1 MAKIEIDKKRNF
13 LPPIIFFVISLVFVL
28 PFLLKWKYIG
38 VGDWELFV
46 TMAAI
51 PVKTV
56 LHFHQFPF
64 WNPYIGG
71 GNILFAHPEVGVL
84 SPFFILL
91 LIFGPI
97 GGLKLQ
103 MLVCYFLGFW
113 GSYKMAG
120 RLGLSDITSYLVS
133 FAYFGSSY
141 FSLHFS
147 IGHVPFTH
155 FCFLPWFIYFLL
167 KVEDNWKYIFGA
179 GLTIALIVIG
189 NGAAVP
195 FLYTLFFTGVFVIM
209 YSIEKK
215 SVRFV
220 KAYIGSIIMGLLL
233 ASVKFIPMFNYLTH
247 NQWEGMPNDFT
258 PISLALKGLF
268 SFNQEIFQ
276 NVNPEQYWGFHE
288 YGAFISPI
296 VVILAIIGLIFSFK
310 KCRLWL
316 IAVFFFFL
324 FGLGDLFDFSPWNL
338 FMHVPGFSSIRS
350 PARANQFVVLSI
362 AVISGFGLDYLME
375 KIKAFDF
382 SKNIASA
389 ILVGVVLL
397 INFLVNLP
405 AFKTIDYKLPEEVVF
420 HDDFRQAVGDADDI
434 YELFRQNRGSL
445 KAPWLSAYKESR
457 GIVTPTEDVLMEYV
471 LKGQVRVINRR
482 YTPNKVEYEIAPSS
496 EATIVFS
503 IGYDPGWHATDG
515 RPLYETNGLVTTDVA
530 ADESKIVLKYRPPY
544 FIPGL
549 IISVLSIIGCL
560 LFGFNRNFGKWLES
574 IFK

>member
-215 SVRFV
+215 SV
-220 KAYIGSIIMGLLL
+220 
-233 ASVKFIPMFNYLTH
+233 
-247 NQWEGMPNDFT
+247 
-258 PISLALKGLF
+258 
-268 SFNQEIFQ
+268 
-276 NVNPEQYWGFHE
+276 HE
-288 YGAFISPI
+288 
-296 VVILAIIGLIFSFK
+296 
-310 KCRLWL
+310 
-316 IAVFFFFL
+316 
-324 FGLGDLFDFSPWNL
+324 
-338 FMHVPGFSSIRS
+338 
-350 PARANQFVVLSI
+350 
-362 AVISGFGLDYLME
+362 
-375 KIKAFDF
+375 
-382 SKNIASA
+382 
-389 ILVGVVLL
+389 
-397 INFLVNLP
+397 
-405 AFKTIDYKLPEEVVF
+405 
-420 HDDFRQAVGDADDI
+420 
-434 YELFRQNRGSL
+434 
-445 KAPWLSAYKESR
+445 
-457 GIVTPTEDVLMEYV
+457 
-471 LKGQVRVINRR
+471 
-482 YTPNKVEYEIAPSS
+482 
-496 EATIVFS
+496 
-503 IGYDPGWHATDG
+503 
-515 RPLYETNGLVTTDVA
+515 
-530 ADESKIVLKYRPPY
+530 
-544 FIPGL
+544 
-549 IISVLSIIGCL
+549 
-560 LFGFNRNFGKWLES
+560 
-574 IFK
+574 

>member
-1 MAKIEIDKKRNF
+1 
-13 LPPIIFFVISLVFVL
+13 
-28 PFLLKWKYIG
+28 
-38 VGDWELFV
+38 
-46 TMAAI
+46 MAAV

-64 WNPYIGG
+64 WNPYLAG
-71 GNILFAHPEVGVL
+71 GNILFAHPEVGIL

-97 GGLKLQ
+97 GGIKLQ

-113 GSYKMAG
+113 GTYKLG
-120 RLGLSDITSYLVS
+120 RRLDLSDIASYLVS

-141 FSLHFS
+141 FALHFS

-167 KVEDNWKYIFGA
+167 KVQNNWKYIFGA
-179 GLTIALIVIG
+179 GLTIALIIIG

-195 FLYTLFFTGVFVIM
+195 FLYTLFFSGVFVIM
-209 YSIEKK
+209 YSVEKK
-215 SVRFV
+215 SFLFI

-233 ASVKFIPMFNYLTH
+233 ASVKFIPMFSYLSQ

-258 PISLALKGLF
+258 PLALAFKGLF

-276 NVNPEQYWGFHE
+276 NVHPEQHWGFHE

-296 VVILAIIGLIFSFK
+296 VILLALIGLIFSLK

-316 IAVFFFFL
+316 IAAIFFFL
-324 FGLGDLFDFSPWNL
+324 FGLGNFFDISPWNL
-338 FMHVPGFSSIRS
+338 FLHLPGFSSIRS
-350 PARANQFVVLSI
+350 PSRANQFVVLSI
-362 AVISGFGLDYLME
+362 AIISGFGLDFLTT
-375 KIKAFDF
+375 KINTSAF
-382 SKNIASA
+382 SKKIAGG

-397 INFLVNLP
+397 INFFVNLP
-405 AFKTIDYKLPEEVVF
+405 AFKTIDYKLPDKVVF
-420 HDDFRQAVGDADDI
+420 HDDFRQVVGDANNI
-434 YELFRQNRGSL
+434 YELFQQNCGSL
-445 KAPWLSAYKESR
+445 TSPWLSAYKESR

-471 LKGQVRVINRR
+471 LKGQVQVINRR

-503 IGYDPGWHATDG
+503 IGYDPGWYATDG
-515 RPLYETNGLVTTDVA
+515 RTLYETNGLVTTGVA
-530 ADESKIVLKYRPPY
+530 ADESKIVLKYRSPY

-560 LFGFNRNFGKWLES
+560 LLGCNRNFGKWLKS